1 VVQAGGWKLQINPG
15 SEQTW
20 LFNLNSDPTEQTNLV
35 EVEPEKVAEL
45 RALIEAH
52 WAGAEPQAQS
62 VVSGPLA
69 IDKHLAEEMVEGDA
83 LVYWP
88 N

>member
-1 VVQAGGWKLQINPG
+1 
-15 SEQTW
+15 
-20 LFNLNSDPTEQTNLV
+20 
-35 EVEPEKVAEL
+35 VAEL